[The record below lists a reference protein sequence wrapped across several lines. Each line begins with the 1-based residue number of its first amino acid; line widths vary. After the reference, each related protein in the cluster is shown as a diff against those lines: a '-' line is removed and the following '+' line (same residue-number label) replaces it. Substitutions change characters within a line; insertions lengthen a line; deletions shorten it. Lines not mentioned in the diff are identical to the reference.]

1 MINFLKLLFLATG
14 YLFIPSIVAS
24 SVVYSDLNIRA
35 ASPEII
41 FQASV
46 EALKQ
51 SDIEKA
57 AYLFYAARLRAFC
70 DQQLFPPK
78 AEGGDSP
85 FVLFGALSQVIGE
98 DINPKITN
106 DPQAYKRVVDLITA
120 LNPVPEIGYKPSWE
134 YKPINN
140 VEEAKCLCLSS
151 KKEFIQLY
159 QRQSKLLLNKEYFSI
174 FNRIKAYNLSSS
186 DNRANSDERSIK
198 KDILKLKEIELKEF
212 GDSFLWNLV
221 YADQ

>member
-1 MINFLKLLFLATG
+1 MINFLKLLFLAIG
-14 YLFIPSIVAS
+14 YLFIPSIVSS
-24 SVVYSDLNIRA
+24 SVVYSNLNIRA

-46 EALKQ
+46 EALKK

-78 AEGGDSP
+78 AEGGDNP
-85 FVLFGALSQVIGE
+85 FILFGALSQVIGE

-106 DPQAYKRVVDLITA
+106 DPQGYKRVIDRINV
-120 LNPVPEIGYKPSWE
+120 LNPVPEIGYKPTWE
-134 YKPINN
+134 YKSINN
-140 VEEAKCLCLSS
+140 VAEAKCSCLSS

-186 DNRANSDERSIK
+186 TTRANSDERLIK
-198 KDILKLKEIELKEF
+198 KDILKLKEIEVKEF
-212 GDSFLWNLV
+212 GDSFLWNLL
-221 YADQ
+221 YAE

>member
-14 YLFIPSIVAS
+14 YLFIPSIVS
-24 SVVYSDLNIRA
+24 SRVVYSNLNIRA
-35 ASPEII
+35 ASPEVI

-78 AEGGDSP
+78 VEGGDSP
-85 FVLFGALSQVIGE
+85 FVLFATLSQVIGE

-106 DPQAYKRVVDLITA
+106 DPQGYKRVVDLISV

-134 YKPINN
+134 YKSINN
-140 VEEAKCLCLSS
+140 IEEGKRLCLSS

-159 QRQSKLLLNKEYFSI
+159 QRQSQLLLNKEYFSI
-174 FNRIKAYNLSSS
+174 FNRIKEYNLSSS

-198 KDILKLKEIELKEF
+198 KDILKLKEIEVKEF
-212 GDSFLWNLV
+212 DNSFLWNLV
-221 YADQ
+221 YADE